1 MIHPYLEFRMEI
13 NALVNQDIMIMDLHF
28 VNRVTN
34 NAQLAKIYQV
44 SAPHAISVILLG
56 LIKA

>member
-1 MIHPYLEFRMEI
+1 MIHPYLEYRMEI

-34 NAQLAKIYQV
+34 NAQLAKINQAN
-44 SAPHAISVILLG
+44 APHAISVILLG
-56 LIKA
+56 LI